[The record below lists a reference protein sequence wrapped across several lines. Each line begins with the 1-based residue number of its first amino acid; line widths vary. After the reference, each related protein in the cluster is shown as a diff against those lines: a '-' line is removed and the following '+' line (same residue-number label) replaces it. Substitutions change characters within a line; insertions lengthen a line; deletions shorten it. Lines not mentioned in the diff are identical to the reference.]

1 MEMITVSAKTEDEAT
16 IKAAME
22 LQTTR
27 DKLEYEVIDKG
38 STGFL
43 GIGARPVIIRAKKKM
58 SLEDIAM
65 DFLTQIFDTM
75 NMSVSLTAAYNEEE
89 RELSINMEGNDMGV
103 LIGKRGQTL
112 DSLQYLTSLVVN
124 KNREDEGHIRVKLDT
139 ENYRERRK

>member
-75 NMSVSLTAAYNEEE
+75 NMSVSLTAAYNE
-89 RELSINMEGNDMGV
+89 
-103 LIGKRGQTL
+103 
-112 DSLQYLTSLVVN
+112 
-124 KNREDEGHIRVKLDT
+124 
-139 ENYRERRK
+139 